1 MTLEELGYNSSL
13 ENYRRRQNLGSYDVG
28 RVIVEH
34 KDKYIVS
41 TGNNE
46 YDAEI
51 IGNLRF
57 SATSKADFPVVG
69 DWVAL
74 VVHDENKALIHN
86 IFPRKQSIARQA
98 VGKFGEK
105 QIIGSNIDYTLIMLA
120 VDRDFNI
127 NRLERYL
134 SISYSAKIKPIIV
147 LNKLDL
153 IDEIELTAFTYR
165 IRKRIQNVPLV
176 TISNKTKVGYQ
187 KLKKFIEMGKTFCLL
202 GSSGVGKSTLINNL
216 LEKAQMKTDTISL
229 STKKGRHIT
238 SHRELIVL
246 ESGGILIDNPGMRE
260 VGIADTTSG
269 LEDAFDEI
277 SKLSSH
283 CRFSDCTHT
292 QEIGCAIL
300 TAVEEGNIDKSY
312 YDNYIKM
319 KREKIRFQ
327 SSIVE
332 KRKKDKQFGKMVKE
346 FKKFKEQIK

>member
-1 MTLEELGYNSSL
+1 MNLEELGYNTNL
-13 ENYRRRQNLGSYDVG
+13 EIYRKERNLRSFEVG
-28 RVIVEH
+28 RVIAVH

-41 TGNNE
+41 TGENE
-46 YDAEI
+46 YDSEI

-74 VVHDENKALIHN
+74 ALYDENKALIHN

-105 QIIGSNIDYTLIMLA
+105 QIIGANIDYTLIMLA
-120 VDRDFNI
+120 VDRDFSI

-134 SISYSAKIKPIIV
+134 SISYSASVEPILV

-153 IDEIELTAFTYR
+153 INETELNAFTNR
-165 IRKRIQNVPLV
+165 IKKRIQNVTLV
-176 TISNKTKVGYQ
+176 AISNKTKVGYKILQ
-187 KLKKFIEMGKTFCLL
+187 AFIKKGKTFCLL

-216 LEKAQMKTDTISL
+216 LEKARMKTDAISTN
-229 STKKGRHIT
+229 TKKGRHIT

-246 ESGGILIDNPGMRE
+246 EGGGILIDNPGMRE
-260 VGIADTTSG
+260 VGIADTTTG

-277 SKLSSH
+277 SKLACH
-283 CRFSDCTHT
+283 CRFSNCTHL
-292 QEIGCAIL
+292 QENGCAVL
-300 TAVEEGNIDKSY
+300 KAVEEGNIDKSS
-312 YDNYIKM
+312 YDNYLKM

-327 SSIVE
+327 LNVADR
-332 KRKKDKQFGKMVKE
+332 RKKDKQFAKMVKE
-346 FKKFKEQIK
+346 VKKFKKQAK

>member
-1 MTLEELGYNSSL
+1 
-13 ENYRRRQNLGSYDVG
+13 
-28 RVIVEH
+28 
-34 KDKYIVS
+34 
-41 TGNNE
+41 
-46 YDAEI
+46 
-51 IGNLRF
+51 
-57 SATSKADFPVVG
+57 
-69 DWVAL
+69 
-74 VVHDENKALIHN
+74 
-86 IFPRKQSIARQA
+86 
-98 VGKFGEK
+98 
-105 QIIGSNIDYTLIMLA
+105 MLA

-153 IDEIELTAFTYR
+153 IDEIELTAFTNR

-187 KLKKFIEMGKTFCLL
+187 KLKKFIEIGKTFCLL